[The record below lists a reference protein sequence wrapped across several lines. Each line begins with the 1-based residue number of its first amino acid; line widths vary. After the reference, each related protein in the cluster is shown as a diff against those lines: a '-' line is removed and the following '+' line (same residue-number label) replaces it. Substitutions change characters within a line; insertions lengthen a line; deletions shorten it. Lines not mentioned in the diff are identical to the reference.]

1 VHTRLLVPLWLAA
14 ALVGLATSA
23 DAQVA
28 ASKDGAASDSPLTV
42 VELFTSQGCSSCPSA
57 DAILAKLA
65 TRADVLAL
73 SLPVDYWDY
82 LGWKDTLANPKFAER
97 QKAYKSALGVPMI
110 YTPMMV
116 VSGLTQV
123 NGSDEEKVLLA
134 IEKSA
139 RIVAATRVPLR
150 IVAKDGHLV
159 IEAGAVKQIGH
170 PHPKDATLWL
180 APIAKSVEVP
190 IARGENRGK
199 TVTYYNVVREL
210 IPVGMW
216 TGDAVTV
223 QLDRSSVMR
232 PGAERC
238 AALLQQGRG
247 GPIIGAALLPE

>member
-1 VHTRLLVPLWLAA
+1 MHPRFLLPLWLAT
-14 ALVGLATSA
+14 ALVGLSTAA
-23 DAQVA
+23 VAQGT
-28 ASKDGAASDSPLTV
+28 ASRDGATSDSPLTV
-42 VELFTSQGCSSCPSA
+42 VELFTSQGCSSCPTA
-57 DAILAKLA
+57 DALLAKLA
-65 TRADVLAL
+65 TRVDVLAL
-73 SLPVDYWDY
+73 SFPVDYWDY
-82 LGWKDTLANPKFAER
+82 LGWKDTLANPKFTER
-97 QKAYKSALGVPMI
+97 QKAYKSALGVSMI

-116 VSGLTQV
+116 VGGLTQV
-123 NGSDEEKVLLA
+123 NGSDEDKVLLA

-159 IEAGAVKQIGH
+159 IEAGAVKQNG
-170 PHPKDATLWL
+170 HPKDATLWL

-190 IARGENRGK
+190 IGRGENRGK

-216 TGDAVTV
+216 SGDPMTV

-238 AALLQQGRG
+238 AVLLQQGRG
-247 GPIIGAALLPE
+247 GPIIGAALLSE

>member
-14 ALVGLATSA
+14 AVVGLSTSA

-28 ASKDGAASDSPLTV
+28 ASRNGDASDSPLTV

-57 DAILAKLA
+57 DALLAKLA

-73 SLPVDYWDY
+73 SLSVDYWDY

-97 QKAYKSALGVPMI
+97 QKAYKSALGVSMI

-150 IVAKDGHLV
+150 FVAKDGHLV
-159 IEAGAVKQIGH
+159 IEAGAMKQNG
-170 PHPKDATLWL
+170 HPKDATLWL

-190 IARGENRGK
+190 IGRGENRGK

-216 TGDAVTV
+216 SGDPMTV

-247 GPIIGAALLPE
+247 GPIIGAALLSD